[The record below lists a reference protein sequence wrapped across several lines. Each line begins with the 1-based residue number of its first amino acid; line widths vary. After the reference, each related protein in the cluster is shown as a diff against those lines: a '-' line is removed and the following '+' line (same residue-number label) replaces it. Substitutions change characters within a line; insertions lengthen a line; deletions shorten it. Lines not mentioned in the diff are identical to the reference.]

1 MFLFPK
7 NLEIADSELSSIIQV
22 VYSRVEN
29 FLKYPLHIHYTD
41 HSIEHSIRVLEVI
54 SNILDETNI
63 CLSDVEKYIII
74 CAALLHD
81 VGMQTPHFL
90 NKSPLS
96 TDDLE
101 EIRKNHH
108 LYSEKMII
116 ESVTKPVDN
125 RYYFGLEPRL
135 EYVELIATIA
145 KAHRKVN
152 LIELDNEFIG
162 NEEIRV
168 RFLSALLRL
177 SDCLD
182 MDYRRVDVER
192 LSSLNIPVSSKMFW
206 FRHQYVQGVKI
217 YHQKIEIFFSFPKAY
232 ENEDECINTLTN
244 DTFREVSDQVDE
256 VYDFLDDYG
265 LRLHKKISYKVS
277 YSLVQRCMPDELIAY
292 IKTLCETNV
301 IKSDKVFDVYPTRE
315 LCIDD
320 ILKKIKD
327 TGAEKVVFFGGISSR
342 LCHKSTVEIFSEW
355 LCRNENSM
363 LFFCYE
369 DDEAAL
375 SRATS
380 LDEAAMPQDSLP
392 SDPHMRY
399 IYKLGNIEKCRE
411 MYSEE
416 IRERVYLIPI
426 TKALNTYSI
435 VMDNDFYCNILTAIR
450 SSESTTAKM
459 RDNSVGKKTKIELL
473 SYMLFIL
480 ENSPPCEGNSILSGF
495 FQIQKNM
502 IK

>member
-7 NLEIADSELSSIIQV
+7 NLEISNPELVAIVQV
-22 VYSRVEN
+22 VHARVEK

-41 HSIEHSIRVLEVI
+41 HSIEHSIRILEVI
-54 SNILDETNI
+54 SNMLDETSV
-63 CLSDVEKYIII
+63 CLSDVEKYILV

-81 VGMQTPHFL
+81 IGMQTPCFL
-90 NKSPLS
+90 GKTFLS

-116 ESVTKPVDN
+116 DSVTKSNDD
-125 RYYFGLEPRL
+125 RYYFGLESKC
-135 EYVELIATIA
+135 EYVELIARVA

-152 LIELDNEFIG
+152 LIELDNVFVG
-162 NEEIRV
+162 NEEIRI

-192 LSSLNIPVSSKMFW
+192 LSSLNIPVSSKMYW

-217 YHQKIEIFFSFPKAY
+217 SHQKIEVFFSFPKEY
-232 ENEDECINTLTN
+232 ENADDCINSIIN
-244 DTFREVSDQVDE
+244 DTLREVSDQVDE

-265 LRLHKKISYKVS
+265 LRLHKKISHRTS
-277 YSLVQRCMPDELIAY
+277 FSLVQRHMPDEIITY
-292 IKTLCETNV
+292 IKTLREENV
-301 IKSDKVFDVYPTRE
+301 IKSDKVFDVYPTRD

-320 ILKKIKD
+320 IFKRLKGI
-327 TGAEKVVFFGGISSR
+327 GANNVVFFGGISSR
-342 LCHKSTVEIFSEW
+342 LCHKGTVEIFSEW
-355 LCRNENSM
+355 LNKNNKAM
-363 LFFCYE
+363 LFLCYE

-375 SRATS
+375 SRATT
-380 LDEAAMPQDSLP
+380 LDEGSMPKDGLP
-392 SDPHMRY
+392 SEPHMRY
-399 IYKLGNIEKCRE
+399 VYKLGNIEKCRE
-411 MYSEE
+411 MYAVN
-416 IRERVYLIPI
+416 IRERIYLIPI
-426 TKALNTYSI
+426 TKALNTYPI
-435 VMDNDFYCNILTAIR
+435 VVDNDFYCNILTAIR

-480 ENSPPCEGNSILSGF
+480 ENSPSCIGNSILSNF
-495 FQIQKNM
+495 IQLQKNM